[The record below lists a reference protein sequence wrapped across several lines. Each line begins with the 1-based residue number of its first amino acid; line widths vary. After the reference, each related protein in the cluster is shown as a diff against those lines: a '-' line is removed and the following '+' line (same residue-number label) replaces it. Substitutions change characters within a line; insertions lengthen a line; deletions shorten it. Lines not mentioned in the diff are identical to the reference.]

1 MGKKANK
8 KPTVLL
14 SKVPSLRDICD
25 ALGFRNSKEQN
36 AFTDFTHK
44 WRKTYRT
51 SDNRSGT
58 DLIQW
63 KLPKTQDDL
72 TRMANT
78 FLHGVGTGEK
88 FWPQLETP
96 GDRLCFPD
104 DEEKITELLKQLFWK
119 QNKYAFNNAKYPKN
133 NESRDPFRYSVDRQS
148 SRDTSEIPARST
160 SIRGSAN
167 RPATDLMIVA
177 KVEDRDR
184 REEEERTT
192 SESAPEKPQSRSKY
206 AATCETE
213 VEEDIY
219 TIQDDDPPAT
229 PRASRRKNHH
239 YDEPYVAQK
248 FSASKQSSD
257 TTPRNISSKRPS
269 QSTLSSSPKDSMRGY
284 NRALKRPKV
293 SDGRSL
299 ENTNGRSPESIN
311 TDFGS
316 PRRVSD
322 RKPVPRVISETIP
335 SADINEYITDDQPVV
350 IESTVPTSQSSN
362 ISSKSRIQVVPEN
375 QLPASPPTISNTTEV
390 ERDQA
395 QSKKNG
401 PISLQQPPT
410 TSKSLYTPPVASEY
424 IPLSPSLSLR
434 PPSPA
439 AIKEPNPPKPQL
451 QPSPSPTE
459 QLPLTQRSSIPKKPQ
474 LTTTVP
480 TAPTSKAPL
489 PIPFYILQ
497 HTDGITRQTFWEA
510 GRFGTKSLDEFLVD
524 LAEKLLCRPGD
535 ITMVKLVLRLGPLE
549 INHDIEAGRED
560 VWEMMKGTFKEE
572 IRRAKGRGIGMG
584 AVNVLV
590 QPVMM
595 ERGGSQWGGDGEEDE
610 FEL

>member
-1 MGKKANK
+1 MGKKANG

-25 ALGFRNSKEQN
+25 ALGFRNSKEQS

-78 FLHGVGTGEK
+78 FLHGVGTGER
-88 FWPQLETP
+88 FWPQLENP

-104 DEEKITELLKQLFWK
+104 DEEKIIDLLKQLFWK
-119 QNKYAFNNAKYPKN
+119 QNRYAFNNAKYPKN

-148 SRDTSEIPARST
+148 SRDTSEKPAP
-160 SIRGSAN
+160 SISIKSSVN
-167 RPATDLMIVA
+167 RPVTDMVIVA
-177 KVEDRDR
+177 KVEDRHR
-184 REEEERTT
+184 REEDQDEEQEQSTT
-192 SESAPEKPQSRSKY
+192 SESAPNKPQSTSKY

-213 VEEDIY
+213 VEDDVY
-219 TIQDDDPPAT
+219 TIQDDDPPTT
-229 PRASRRKNHH
+229 PRASRRKSHI
-239 YDEPYVAQK
+239 YDEQLARKP
-248 FSASKQSSD
+248 SSD
-257 TTPRNISSKRPS
+257 TTSRNTSSKRPS
-269 QSTLSSSPKDSMRGY
+269 QSTPGSLPKVSMRGDD
-284 NRALKRPKV
+284 RALKRPKI
-293 SDGRSL
+293 SDGKS
-299 ENTNGRSPESIN
+299 SESMSS
-311 TDFGS
+311 DFGS

-322 RKPVPRVISETIP
+322 RKPVPRNVSGTVP
-335 SADINEYITDDQPVV
+335 SANVNEYITDNRDIV
-350 IESTVPTSQSSN
+350 IKSNVPTSQSSN
-362 ISSKSRIQVVPEN
+362 VSNKSRVRVVPKK
-375 QLPASPPTISNTTEV
+375 QHPTSPRTVMKTTEV
-390 ERDQA
+390 EEDQA
-395 QSKKNG
+395 QPQKDAPHPQQHQS
-401 PISLQQPPT
+401 PAAPPSLPTPLVAFKDIPP
-410 TSKSLYTPPVASEY
+410 SP
-424 IPLSPSLSLR
+424 SPSLH

-439 AIKEPNPPKPQL
+439 ALKTPTPPESRLK
-451 QPSPSPTE
+451 PSPPPMK
-459 QLPLTQRSSIPKKPQ
+459 QLPPTQHSHPPTKHSITPA
-474 LTTTVP
+474 
-480 TAPTSKAPL
+480 APPAKAPL

-510 GRFGTKSLDEFLVD
+510 GRFGTKSLDEFLGD
-524 LAEKLLCRPGD
+524 LAEKLRCGPGD

-549 INHDIEAGRED
+549 IDTDVEAGRED
-560 VWEMMKGTFKEE
+560 VWGMMKGTFKEE
-572 IRRAKGRGIGMG
+572 IRRAKVRGIGMG

-595 ERGGSQWGGDGEEDE
+595 ENGGSQWGGDGEEDE